1 MRYSRGSRWLHNDLP
16 KMPWN
21 YPKRG
26 KDQPLQTVWEGGGQ
40 VSKVAGNVIGWSV
53 LALIA
58 LGVGFLATHHHE
70 SYNCHRNADDVI
82 MCDFRYVGN

>member
-1 MRYSRGSRWLHNDLP
+1 MS
-16 KMPWN
+16 
-21 YPKRG
+21 
-26 KDQPLQTVWEGGGQ
+26 
-40 VSKVAGNVIGWSV
+40 ANVIALGV

-70 SYNCHRNADDVI
+70 TYNCHRTADMVT

>member
-1 MRYSRGSRWLHNDLP
+1 M
-16 KMPWN
+16 
-21 YPKRG
+21 
-26 KDQPLQTVWEGGGQ
+26 
-40 VSKVAGNVIGWSV
+40 SKVSANVIGWSV

-70 SYNCHRNADDVI
+70 TYNCHRTADMAT